1 MNIVALDGYTL
12 NPGDNSWSPIE
23 RLGELVVY
31 DRTDPGQVV
40 ERSVDADVLLTNKTV
55 IGPNE
60 LEQLP
65 KLKLIVVTATGFN
78 VVDVD
83 AASKL
88 GIPVCNAP
96 EYSTQ
101 SVAQHVFAMILSYLH
116 QPFQHDAA
124 IRQGEW
130 KASGDFCF
138 WLEPIEELAGKSMG
152 IIGYGKIGQAVG
164 RLAEAFGMKVLAYSP
179 RPKPQLFPD
188 VEWCELKDLLSRS
201 DIVSLHCPQTN
212 DNTGMVDAEFLKNMK
227 PTAILVN
234 ASRSGLV
241 VESDLVNALR
251 TGAVKGA
258 LLDVTSTEPIEDHNP
273 LLQVENCVITPHIAW
288 ASLAARKRL
297 MEITAGNIKAYT
309 EGKPRN
315 RIN

>member
-31 DRTDPGQVV
+31 DRTHPGQVV
-40 ERSVDADVLLTNKTV
+40 ERSIDADVLLTNKTV

-101 SVAQHVFAMILSYLH
+101 SVAQHVFAMI
-116 QPFQHDAA
+116 HD
-124 IRQGEW
+124 I
-130 KASGDFCF
+130 C
-138 WLEPIEELAGKSMG
+138 
-152 IIGYGKIGQAVG
+152 
-164 RLAEAFGMKVLAYSP
+164 
-179 RPKPQLFPD
+179 
-188 VEWCELKDLLSRS
+188 
-201 DIVSLHCPQTN
+201 
-212 DNTGMVDAEFLKNMK
+212 
-227 PTAILVN
+227 
-234 ASRSGLV
+234 
-241 VESDLVNALR
+241 
-251 TGAVKGA
+251 
-258 LLDVTSTEPIEDHNP
+258 
-273 LLQVENCVITPHIAW
+273 
-288 ASLAARKRL
+288 
-297 MEITAGNIKAYT
+297 
-309 EGKPRN
+309 
-315 RIN
+315 